1 MRESKESGIHYFV
14 PCTKRRNR
22 IHSTQHIVGYINK
35 KMKTKTKKQKISGVE
50 IGRLGG
56 KSTVKTH
63 GKAYMKA
70 LGKKG
75 AEARWGKKLKANKK

>member
-1 MRESKESGIHYFV
+1 
-14 PCTKRRNR
+14 
-22 IHSTQHIVGYINK
+22 
-35 KMKTKTKKQKISGVE
+35 MKTKTTKPKISGAE

-56 KSTVKTH
+56 KSTVKSH

-75 AEARWGKKLKANKK
+75 AEARWGKKKLKANKK